1 MAEERLWK
9 FRKPEWLNSVWARNT
24 GVYAAGALFSLAFY
38 VMLDSAVWSKSARN
52 GSNVHIKFVDWLPLV
67 FSSLGMLIIN
77 SVEKTRLSADS
88 FSYSGSGVAWKARVV
103 LFLGFAALAGGMA
116 GGVTVFVL
124 KFVVPGVS
132 MPALGMGIE
141 NIVSNALV
149 GFSSVVLWPPTR
161 HSHRADTNLGIFI
174 QITLGKDR
182 LMSQRAQPPTSGT
195 HRPRAPPGAVASAVR
210 PNLFRS
216 QLTRRPTASSS
227 NSADT
232 VRLDV
237 EVLSDSGEIVVR
249 NQQGEIEL
257 GDPPT
262 PILETDEPEDRDES
276 EKERQRLAEAVKHH
290 SINHS
295 TVPDQPEELLEA
307 VRASLRAKVAAL
319 ADDNWMFEAE
329 DQIR

>member
-1 MAEERLWK
+1 MSRDGQATRRLGTHANHP
-9 FRKPEWLNSVWARNT
+9 RTPPPLPPLHLALHANLHQRNKHK
-24 GVYAAGALFSLAFY
+24 LH
-38 VMLDSAVWSKSARN
+38 K
-52 GSNVHIKFVDWLPLV
+52 
-67 FSSLGMLIIN
+67 SSLPP
-77 SVEKTRLSADS
+77 
-88 FSYSGSGVAWKARVV
+88 
-103 LFLGFAALAGGMA
+103 
-116 GGVTVFVL
+116 VT
-124 KFVVPGVS
+124 
-132 MPALGMGIE
+132 
-141 NIVSNALV
+141 
-149 GFSSVVLWPPTR
+149 
-161 HSHRADTNLGIFI
+161 SHRADTNLGIFI

-262 PILETDEPEDRDES
+262 PIPETDEPEDRDES
-276 EKERQRLAEAVKHH
+276 E
-290 SINHS
+290 S
-295 TVPDQPEELLEA
+295 T
-307 VRASLRAKVAAL
+307 LREKGITTLGIFSCLV
-319 ADDNWMFEAE
+319 
-329 DQIR
+329 

>member
-1 MAEERLWK
+1 
-9 FRKPEWLNSVWARNT
+9 
-24 GVYAAGALFSLAFY
+24 
-38 VMLDSAVWSKSARN
+38 
-52 GSNVHIKFVDWLPLV
+52 
-67 FSSLGMLIIN
+67 
-77 SVEKTRLSADS
+77 
-88 FSYSGSGVAWKARVV
+88 
-103 LFLGFAALAGGMA
+103 
-116 GGVTVFVL
+116 
-124 KFVVPGVS
+124 
-132 MPALGMGIE
+132 
-141 NIVSNALV
+141 
-149 GFSSVVLWPPTR
+149 
-161 HSHRADTNLGIFI
+161 
-174 QITLGKDR
+174 
-182 LMSQRAQPPTSGT
+182 MSQRAQPPTSGT

-237 EVLSDSGEIVVR
+237 EVLPDSGEIVVR

>member
-1 MAEERLWK
+1 
-9 FRKPEWLNSVWARNT
+9 
-24 GVYAAGALFSLAFY
+24 
-38 VMLDSAVWSKSARN
+38 
-52 GSNVHIKFVDWLPLV
+52 
-67 FSSLGMLIIN
+67 
-77 SVEKTRLSADS
+77 
-88 FSYSGSGVAWKARVV
+88 
-103 LFLGFAALAGGMA
+103 
-116 GGVTVFVL
+116 
-124 KFVVPGVS
+124 
-132 MPALGMGIE
+132 
-141 NIVSNALV
+141 
-149 GFSSVVLWPPTR
+149 
-161 HSHRADTNLGIFI
+161 
-174 QITLGKDR
+174 
-182 LMSQRAQPPTSGT
+182 MSQRAQPPTSGT

-227 NSADT
+227 NSTDT

-237 EVLSDSGEIVVR
+237 EVLPDSGEIVVR
-249 NQQGEIEL
+249 NQHGEIEL

>member
-1 MAEERLWK
+1 
-9 FRKPEWLNSVWARNT
+9 
-24 GVYAAGALFSLAFY
+24 
-38 VMLDSAVWSKSARN
+38 
-52 GSNVHIKFVDWLPLV
+52 
-67 FSSLGMLIIN
+67 
-77 SVEKTRLSADS
+77 
-88 FSYSGSGVAWKARVV
+88 
-103 LFLGFAALAGGMA
+103 
-116 GGVTVFVL
+116 
-124 KFVVPGVS
+124 
-132 MPALGMGIE
+132 
-141 NIVSNALV
+141 
-149 GFSSVVLWPPTR
+149 
-161 HSHRADTNLGIFI
+161 
-174 QITLGKDR
+174 
-182 LMSQRAQPPTSGT
+182 MSQRAQPPQ
-195 HRPRAPPGAVASAVR
+195 PAPTGPGR
-210 PNLFRS
+210 QEPL
-216 QLTRRPTASSS
+216 RRPSS

-237 EVLSDSGEIVVR
+237 EVLSDSSEIVVR

>member
-1 MAEERLWK
+1 
-9 FRKPEWLNSVWARNT
+9 
-24 GVYAAGALFSLAFY
+24 
-38 VMLDSAVWSKSARN
+38 
-52 GSNVHIKFVDWLPLV
+52 
-67 FSSLGMLIIN
+67 
-77 SVEKTRLSADS
+77 
-88 FSYSGSGVAWKARVV
+88 
-103 LFLGFAALAGGMA
+103 
-116 GGVTVFVL
+116 
-124 KFVVPGVS
+124 
-132 MPALGMGIE
+132 
-141 NIVSNALV
+141 
-149 GFSSVVLWPPTR
+149 
-161 HSHRADTNLGIFI
+161 
-174 QITLGKDR
+174 
-182 LMSQRAQPPTSGT
+182 MSQRAQPPTSGT